1 VKPWT
6 AANAALALEDG
17 RIFYGRSFG
26 APGTRTGEV
35 VFNTA
40 MTGYQ
45 EIYSDPS
52 YAGQIVTL
60 TYPLVGNYGANDDDF
75 ESRVD
80 SRAFHAEAVVVRE
93 HCERPSS
100 WRAQGRLGD
109 WLEERGVVGISEID
123 TRALTRHI
131 RSAGEL
137 RAVVSTEDL
146 DERRLVERARAASG
160 LEGKD
165 LASLVGA
172 GAPWTFAEGERGRV
186 TVYDY
191 GAKRGI
197 LRELAVRG
205 FAVDI
210 VPAHTPAEA
219 VLATRPVGVVL
230 SNGPGDPAA
239 VPGAGENV
247 AKLLGN
253 VPVLAICLGHQIA
266 GLALGAKTRKL
277 KFGHHG
283 ANHPVLE
290 LATGRISVTSQNHG
304 FVVEEST
311 LPEGVVVSHRSLND
325 GAVEGIADERLA
337 LVSVQYHPEAS
348 PGPHDSAY
356 LFDRFADLTET
367 RPAAL
372 QR

>member
-1 VKPWT
+1 MKHWT

-52 YAGQIVTL
+52 YSGQIVTL

-146 DERRLVERARAASG
+146 DERRLVARARAASG
-160 LEGKD
+160 LWAKTLQVSSARG
-165 LASLVGA
+165 
-172 GAPWTFAEGERGRV
+172 PRGRSPRRTRLRHGV
-186 TVYDY
+186 RLRGEARHPARAR
-191 GAKRGI
+191 GARVRRRRG
-197 LRELAVRG
+197 
-205 FAVDI
+205 
-210 VPAHTPAEA
+210 PAHTPAAE
-219 VLATRPVGVVL
+219 VLARRPVGVVL
-230 SNGPGDPAA
+230 SNGPATRPRCPARA
-239 VPGAGENV
+239 RMSASCSATCRCWP
-247 AKLLGN
+247 L
-253 VPVLAICLGHQIA
+253 PGHQIA
-266 GLALGAKTRKL
+266 GLALGAQTKKL

-290 LATGRISVTSQNHG
+290 VATGRISVTSQNHG
-304 FVVEEST
+304 FVVDEST
-311 LPEGVVVSHRSLND
+311 LPPGVRVSHRSLND
-325 GAVEGIADERLA
+325 GAVEGIAHDGLA

-372 QR
+372 HR